1 MCDLFLFM
9 SQSNVAN
16 YADDTILYAC
26 EKKLHDVQR
35 KSESESLILFEWFHD
50 NYLKAN
56 SGKSHVMLR
65 IDNKLKI
72 NVKGSLIS
80 NEKIV
85 KLLGVTVD
93 NKLSFEP
100 HLNLVSKKVC
110 EKLHALARVSKFISK
125 KKLRVIMK
133 TFIMSQFSYCP
144 LVWMCHS
151 RTLNNKI
158 NKLHEKVLR
167 LVYDD
172 RQSTFEEL
180 LNLDKSLTIH
190 QRNLQVLATDLYK
203 VHHGLAPELMNDIF
217 KNRNVKY
224 NFRKNST
231 FETRNIRSVYYGSE
245 SISFIGTKMWE
256 LLPSNIKDSENLN
269 IFKLNIKTWKPEN
282 CPCRLC
288 KLYTADIGFIEL

>member
-1 MCDLFLFM
+1 ML
-9 SQSNVAN
+9 
-16 YADDTILYAC
+16 TT
-26 EKKLHDVQR
+26 
-35 KSESESLILFEWFHD
+35 
-50 NYLKAN
+50 
-56 SGKSHVMLR
+56 GK
-65 IDNKLKI
+65 KLKI
-72 NVKGSLIS
+72 NVKGCPIS

-85 KLLGVTVD
+85 NLLGVTVD
-93 NKLSFEP
+93 NKLSFER
-100 HLNLVSKKVC
+100 HLNLVCKKVSH
-110 EKLHALARVSKFISK
+110 KLHALARVSKFISK

-133 TFIMSQFSYCP
+133 AFIMSQFSYCP

-180 LNLDKSLTIH
+180 LNLDKSVTIH

-203 VHHGLAPELMNDIF
+203 VHHGLAPELMNGIF

-245 SISFIGTKMWE
+245 TISFIGPKIWE
-256 LLPSNIKDSENLN
+256 LLPSNIYDSENLN
-269 IFKLNIKTWKPEN
+269 IFKLNIKSWKPEN
-282 CPCRLC
+282 CPCRFC
-288 KLYTADIGFIEL
+288 RLYIADIGFIELHNLFFN